1 MSVFE
6 ATIFLLAL
14 MLIFI
19 ALGLPIAFAL
29 GGSAV
34 IFGVTTMGWES
45 LYYMMLGIWNNIRTI
60 VLIAI
65 PLFIFMGNVLQ
76 ASGLAEGIFKM
87 VHNWTG
93 GIRGGLA
100 VATVIVC
107 TIFAACTGIS
117 GAATVTMGLIAIPAM
132 LKRKYDK
139 HLSVG
144 CVMGGG
150 ALGQLIPPS
159 LILILY
165 GFMGKESV
173 GRLFAGG
180 IIPGLILSGIFIV
193 YILIRCGMKPSL
205 GPSLPPEERPSV
217 KEKFISLRAVILPIV
232 LVGAVLGSIFTGIAT
247 PTEAAAVGAA
257 GAIICALVYGK
268 LTLTNFK
275 DALYS
280 SIGLSA
286 MIMWIVVGATAFT
299 LIYSAAGGP
308 EFIKGILLG
317 MNVPPIVIIIVM
329 QFTFIILGMFMD
341 PSGIILLCTPIFVP
355 IVRELGFDT
364 VWFGV
369 LFCVNMEMAYL
380 TPPYGGNLFYMR
392 GVTPPSI
399 TMKDI
404 YISAIPFVIMQFVT
418 LVLVM
423 VFPKIVMFLPDLIFG
438 AERFG

>member
-1 MSVFE
+1 MSVLM
-6 ATIFLLAL
+6 ATIILLVL
-14 MLIFI
+14 MLVFI

-34 IFGVTTMGWES
+34 IFGTTTMGWES
-45 LYYMMLGIWNNIRTI
+45 LYYLMLGIWNNMRTI
-60 VLIAI
+60 VLIAV
-65 PLFIFMGNVLQ
+65 PLFVFMGNVLQ
-76 ASGLAEGIFKM
+76 ASGIAEDIFKM

-93 GIRGGLA
+93 GLRGGLA

-139 HLSVG
+139 HLSIG

-165 GFMGKESV
+165 GFMGQESV

-180 IIPGLILSGIFIV
+180 IIPGLILSGMFIV
-193 YILIRCGMKPSL
+193 YILISCGMKPSL
-205 GPSLPPEERPSV
+205 GPSIPPEERPNL
-217 KEKFISLRAVILPIV
+217 KEKFISLRAVLLPIV

-257 GAIICALVYGK
+257 GAIICALVNGK

-275 DALYS
+275 AALHS
-280 SIGLSA
+280 SIALSA

-299 LIYSAAGGP
+299 LMYSAAGGP
-308 EFIKGILLG
+308 EFIKGALLG
-317 MNVPPIVIIIVM
+317 MNVSPIVIIIMM
-329 QFTFIILGMFMD
+329 QFTFIMLGMFMD

-404 YISAIPFVIMQFVT
+404 YISAIPFLVIQFIT

-423 VFPKIVMFLPDLIFG
+423 FFPAIVTFLPDLVFG

>member
-1 MSVFE
+1 MSVLL
-6 ATIFLLAL
+6 ATIVLFVMMLA
-14 MLIFI
+14 FI
-19 ALGLPIAFAL
+19 GLGLPIAFAL

-34 IFGVTTMGWES
+34 IFGVTTGGWEA
-45 LYYMMLGIWNNIRTI
+45 LYYLMLGIWNNIRTI
-60 VLIAI
+60 VLIPI

-76 ASGLAEGIFKM
+76 SSGLAEDTYKM
-87 VHNWTG
+87 VQNYVG
-93 GIRGGLA
+93 GLRGGLA

-117 GAATVTMGLIAIPAM
+117 GAATVTMGLVAIPAM

-139 HLSVG
+139 FLSVG

-165 GFMGKESV
+165 GFMGKESI

-180 IIPGLILSGIFIV
+180 IIPGLILSGIFIT
-193 YILIRCGMKPSL
+193 YILTRCGMNPKL
-205 GPSLPPEERPSV
+205 GPSVPHEERADWR
-217 KEKFISLRAVILPIV
+217 EKLVSLRAVILPIF
-232 LVGAVLGSIFTGIAT
+232 LIIAVLGSIFSGIAT

-257 GAIICALVYGK
+257 GSVLCALIYRK
-268 LTLTNFK
+268 LTFRNFK
-275 DALYS
+275 EALLRTISLS
-280 SIGLSA
+280 S
-286 MIMWIVVGATAFT
+286 MIMWIVAGATAFT
-299 LIYSAAGGP
+299 LVFTAAEGANLV
-308 EFIKGILLG
+308 KSTLLG
-317 MNVPPIVIIIVM
+317 MDVPPIVIVM
-329 QFTFIILGMFMD
+329 MMQVTFLLLGCFMD
-341 PSGIILLCTPIFVP
+341 PSGIILLCTPIYVP
-355 IVRELGFDT
+355 VIRALGFDT

-392 GVTPPSI
+392 GVAPPEI

-404 YISAIPFVIMQFVT
+404 YISAIPFVIMQFLT
-418 LVLVM
+418 LVLVLFIP
-423 VFPKIVMFLPDLIFG
+423 VIVTFLPDLIFG